1 MARSGRALPADP
13 ARAKLAASLQHRP
26 DNDDRRGEIGDRG
39 GAKKQKMTETEKL
52 IRDIQTLRESIQ
64 IDLADLA
71 SNPLRE
77 EKRKNI
83 RVHIELCQI
92 ELKNLLERLWSLD
105 DDNSN

>member
-1 MARSGRALPADP
+1 
-13 ARAKLAASLQHRP
+13 
-26 DNDDRRGEIGDRG
+26 
-39 GAKKQKMTETEKL
+39 MTETEKL

-92 ELKNLLERLWSLD
+92 ELKKIFLSSCGHWMTTIQIRTLVRQEAGAIQPVQVRPR
-105 DDNSN
+105 